1 MSDGKTILTIDDD
14 PDVLESLKT
23 ILEAHGYN
31 VITAA
36 SAEEGVRVYK
46 DEQPDMIIVDLMM
59 EEVDAG
65 TNFVKEVKV
74 TGSNVPIFLLSSMG
88 NELAELTDYSDL
100 GLNGVLQK
108 PVKPDHLLTL
118 VRSKLG

>member
-23 ILEAHGYN
+23 ILEAHGYS
-31 VITAA
+31 VLTAA
-36 SAEEGVRVYK
+36 SAEEGLRAYK

-74 TGSNVPIFLLSSMG
+74 TGSSVPIFLLSSMG

-108 PVKPDHLLTL
+108 PIKPDHLLTL
-118 VRSKLG
+118 VRSKIG